1 MPHYSSASS
10 STPPYKL
17 GWVVGV
23 QVLMILGSLLL
34 VGLAALVSAAIAG
47 ALDRPPPKR

>member
-1 MPHYSSASS
+1 MSRHPSSS

-23 QVLMILGSLLL
+23 QMLMILGNLLL
-34 VGLAALVSAAIAG
+34 VGLVALASAGIARCG
-47 ALDRPPPKR
+47 DRPPPK